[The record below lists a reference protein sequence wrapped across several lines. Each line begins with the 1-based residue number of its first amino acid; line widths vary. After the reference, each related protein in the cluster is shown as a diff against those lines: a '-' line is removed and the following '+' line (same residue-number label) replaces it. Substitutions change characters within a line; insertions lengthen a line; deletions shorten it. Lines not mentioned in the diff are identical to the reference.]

1 MELPSLE
8 SIDHLKLQSEYVLFV
23 VLTIVG
29 RLAVPPKWS
38 Y

>member
-8 SIDHLKLQSEYVLFV
+8 SIDNLKLHSEYVLFV

-29 RLAVPPKWS
+29 RLAVPSKLS